1 MFGFGQHLSSI
12 PPWYLSFDTTLDSSI
27 TLKRG
32 TLFSTLEF
40 FSETKTLTVSSSQV
54 TCYFLQQLVCESV
67 FGMSVTYQ
75 TNHYVIFKTL
85 TQFTI
90 TTYFLFHVEV
100 QFSASQFH
108 SLKNCCLLVSSGTL
122 NYQHCNQIFPSKKVS
137 GMYCIIG

>member
-1 MFGFGQHLSSI
+1 MWIIEFKIANQRLWMINCESLIANQWLWTFSKICLVSDQHLVY
-12 PPWYLSFDTTLDSSI
+12 PWYLSFDTTLDSSI

-100 QFSASQFH
+100 QFSAS
-108 SLKNCCLLVSSGTL
+108 
-122 NYQHCNQIFPSKKVS
+122 
-137 GMYCIIG
+137 

>member
-1 MFGFGQHLSSI
+1 MWIIECKIATQRLWMINCKSLIANQWLWKFSKICLVLDQHLSSI

-100 QFSASQFH
+100 QFSAS
-108 SLKNCCLLVSSGTL
+108 
-122 NYQHCNQIFPSKKVS
+122 
-137 GMYCIIG
+137 